1 MTARHTRIGTGLGEL
16 TAVAD
21 GDTLIGLY
29 FPGHWYPP
37 KPEAIGPYVEP
48 AGDPLFTRTAEELA
62 EYLAGRRTT
71 FDVPVAL
78 HGDAFQQRVWALL
91 REIPHGRTTTYGTLA
106 AQLGNPALAQ
116 RVGQAVGRNPVSVI
130 VPCHRVVGSDG
141 SLTGFAGGLRRK
153 QFLLELEEP
162 AEVKAGRLF

>member
-1 MTARHTRIGTGLGEL
+1 MTARHTRIGSTLGEL
-16 TAVAD
+16 TVVAD
-21 GDTLIGLY
+21 RDTLIGLY

-37 KPEAIGPYVEP
+37 KAEAIGPFVE
-48 AGDPLFTRTAEELA
+48 AAADPVFARTAEELA
-62 EYLAGRRTT
+62 EYLDGRRTT

-78 HGDAFQQRVWALL
+78 HGDDFQQRVWALL
-91 REIPHGRTTTYGTLA
+91 REIPHGRTTTYGALA